1 MSAYRERLV
10 PLVRKWA
17 RTRQR
22 VVIFGVGPH
31 TDLLL
36 SEVPELLAPLL
47 VAFVDNNAQHHG
59 TRHRGRLVHPP
70 TWADDHADVILCSSF
85 VHEAAMARSVESLNC
100 KVVMSHEPGS
110 VVPPSPPVA
119 QEPSH
124 APPSSGTAPAAAEPA
139 ALDLRSSA
147 PSPTPDIVPGR
158 FDVVVLPIIDWHF
171 RFQRPQ
177 QLAAQLAARGHRVF
191 YVRNVM
197 TAAGTEPSVRVL
209 RDRVFEVTLSS
220 HRPLNIYADAL
231 DEEGRAH
238 LLADMT
244 WVAARFGLADVVCV
258 VDLPFWGPLASA
270 LHASHG
276 WRVVYDCMDEHAG
289 FTGVSSHMLAGEEQL
304 LAAADL
310 VLASSRPLFERLVE
324 RHPRVELIP
333 NGAEYA
339 HFARPLAKAPAAL
352 DACRRPIVGYY
363 GAVAEWFDSQLVAEV
378 ATRRPDW
385 SFVII
390 GDTAGGDVTPLE
402 RVGNVHLW
410 PEQKYRDLPPILDR
424 FDVAI
429 IPFKR
434 TALTDATNPVKL
446 YEYSAAGKP
455 VVATRL
461 SELER
466 LSSHV
471 ALATGADEW
480 ESAIARA
487 LECAAPNE
495 VAERRAMAR
504 ANTWATRAAALEAS
518 CDTLFPL
525 VSVLVVTYNGLD
537 VNTLCLES
545 VLGRTRYPHIEVV
558 VVDNAS
564 TDGTPAYL
572 TERAAR
578 DPRLKVSLRREN
590 LGFARANNLAASLA
604 SGRVLVFLNNDTIVP
619 PECLSRLVAHLD
631 DPSVGLVGPL
641 TNWSG
646 NETRIDV
653 PYRGLDEIEAFSHA
667 HTSTR
672 LGRRFDIAML
682 AFFCV
687 AMRRDDYDRLGPL
700 DERFGVGMFEDD
712 DYARRVRAAGLT
724 CVCAEDAFVH
734 HWGRASFGAL
744 DQSFYDALFAQNR
757 AYFESKWGKWEAHR
771 ARSTAALEIAG

>member
-22 VVIFGVGPH
+22 VVIFGIGPH

-36 SEVPELLAPLL
+36 TEVPELLAPLL
-47 VAFVDNNAQHHG
+47 VAFVDNNAQRHG

-70 TWADDHADVILCSSF
+70 AWADDHADVILCSSF
-85 VHEAAMARSVESLNC
+85 VHEAAMAQSVESLNC

-110 VVPPSPPVA
+110 VVPPSPPVVT
-119 QEPSH
+119 EPSP
-124 APPSSGTAPAAAEPA
+124 ARSLGGAAIEAVEPTAV
-139 ALDLRSSA
+139 DLRSSA
-147 PSPTPDIVPGR
+147 PSLTPDVVPGR

-177 QLAAQLAARGHRVF
+177 QIAAQLAARGHRVF

-197 TAAGTEPSVRVL
+197 TSAGTDPSVRVL

-231 DEEGRAH
+231 DPDGQAH
-238 LLADMT
+238 LMADMT
-244 WVAARFGLADVVCV
+244 SVAARFGLADVVCV
-258 VDLPFWGPLASA
+258 VDLPFWGPLAST
-270 LHASHG
+270 LHASLG
-276 WRVVYDCMDEHAG
+276 WRVVYDCMDEHVG
-289 FTGVSSHMLAGEEQL
+289 FSGVSSHMLAGEEQL

-310 VLASSRPLFERLVE
+310 VLASSRPLFDRLAS
-324 RHPRVELIP
+324 RHSRVELIP

-339 HFARPLAKAPAAL
+339 HFARALARAPAAM
-352 DACRRPIVGYY
+352 DALRRPIVGYY
-363 GAVAEWFDSQLVAEV
+363 GAVAEWFDSQLVADV

-385 SFVII
+385 TFVII
-390 GDTAGGDVTPLE
+390 GDTTGANVRPFVS
-402 RVGNVHLW
+402 VGNVHLW

-466 LSSHV
+466 LASHV
-471 ALATGADEW
+471 TLATGADEW

-487 LECAAPNE
+487 LESTAPRQ

-504 ANTWATRAAALEAS
+504 ANTWSTRAATLEAS
-518 CDTLFPL
+518 CDALFPL

-572 TERAAR
+572 TDLAAR
-578 DPRLKVSLRREN
+578 EPRLKVSLQREN

-631 DPSVGLVGPL
+631 DPSVGLVGPV

-653 PYRGLDEIEAFSHA
+653 PYGSLEEIEAFSHA
-667 HTSTR
+667 HTSAR

-687 AMRRDDYDRLGPL
+687 AMRREDFDRLGPL
-700 DERFGVGMFEDD
+700 DEQFGVGMFEDD
-712 DYARRVRAAGLT
+712 DYARRVHAAGMR

-734 HWGRASFGAL
+734 HWGRASFGKL
-744 DQSFYDALFAQNR
+744 DQSFYDALFAKNR
-757 AYFESKWGKWEAHR
+757 AYFESKWGAWEAHR
-771 ARSTAALEIAG
+771 PRPTASLERAG